1 MIMTIQKRNYQDG
14 IMMIKGYEK
23 ELTLIYE
30 NIRLEEEKNLE
41 KRRKEIKQKHPD
53 ILELDNLIRKNPLIQ
68 LCQF

>member
-1 MIMTIQKRNYQDG
+1 
-14 IMMIKGYEK
+14 MMIKGYEK

-53 ILELDNLIRKNPLIQ
+53 ILELDNLIQKNPLI
-68 LCQF
+68 